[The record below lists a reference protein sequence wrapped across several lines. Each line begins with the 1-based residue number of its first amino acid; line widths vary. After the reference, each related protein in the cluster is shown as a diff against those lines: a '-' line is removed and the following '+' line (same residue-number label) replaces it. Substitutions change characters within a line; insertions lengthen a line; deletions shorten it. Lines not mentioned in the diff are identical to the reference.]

1 MDQHERPIVAN
12 ESTIG
17 LTFFLYQLDLINH
30 ILT

>member
-1 MDQHERPIVAN
+1 MDQHERPIVDN